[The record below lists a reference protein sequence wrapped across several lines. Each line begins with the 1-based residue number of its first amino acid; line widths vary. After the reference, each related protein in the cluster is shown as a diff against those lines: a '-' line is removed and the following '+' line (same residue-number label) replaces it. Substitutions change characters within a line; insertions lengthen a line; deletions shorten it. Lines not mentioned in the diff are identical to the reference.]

1 MRAHL
6 AGDVTTICTCWKA
19 TLVNGEVMGF
29 TDHIRDLVIDGVNYR
44 AASGH
49 TPTSIVSNSSLA
61 VDNLEVQG
69 VFDSESITEDD
80 IRSGLWDFA
89 QVEIMQM
96 NYQDLSQGSLRQHT
110 GRLGEVRSGRG
121 SFVAELRGLSQQM
134 QQTMGVLYSPTC
146 RADLGDAACGIDLAV
161 YSVNGSVNGS
171 VTEAMQVANDRRSF
185 IDTARTEAMSYFD
198 NGKLT
203 WLTGAN
209 AGLAMEVK
217 TYTAIDGK
225 FMLYL
230 SMPYAIELGD
240 TYTVVPGCKKR
251 FKEDCQTKF
260 VNAINFRGEPH
271 VPGNDAM
278 LKVGRQ

>member
-1 MRAHL
+1 MKKLSLALRAHL
-6 AGDVTTICTCWKA
+6 ASEVTTLCTCWKA
-19 TLVNGEVMGF
+19 TLVNGWVFGF
-29 TDHIRDLVIDGVNYR
+29 TDHIRDIEINGVNYQ

-89 QVEIMQM
+89 QVEIMQV
-96 NYQDLSQGSLRQHT
+96 NYHDLSQGSLRQHT
-110 GRLGEVRSGRG
+110 GRLGEVRSGR
-121 SFVAELRGLSQQM
+121 SAFVAELRGLSQQM

-146 RADLGDAACGIDLAV
+146 RADLGDAACGIDLGAIT
-161 YSVNGSVNGS
+161 VNGS
-171 VTEAMQVANDRRSF
+171 VTMPIDQHTFIDVTRSEAMG
-185 IDTARTEAMSYFD
+185 YFD

-225 FMLYL
+225 LSLYL
-230 SMPYAIELGD
+230 SMPYAIEVGD
-240 TYTVVPGCKKR
+240 TYNLIPGCRKR
-251 FKEDCQTKF
+251 FTEDCQTKF
-260 VNAINFRGEPH
+260 SNVINFRGEPH

-278 LKVGRQ
+278 LKVGGQ